1 MESAVLSSDVNDQ
14 PMTVEPEDAPEELF
28 WLPSEAR
35 SAVTGPHTDE
45 RFIL

>member
-14 PMTVEPEDAPEELF
+14 PVTVEPEDAPEELF
-28 WLPSEAR
+28 WLPTEAR
-35 SAVTGPHTDE
+35 PASAGPHTDE